1 MKVLTEKCNLIYGG
15 IVTVLSAMFGR
26 YWFLFAGFLVL
37 NVVDYITGVVYAKCY
52 AKKVSSAVG
61 AKGVWKKVSYWIVIA
76 IAFYIAFA
84 FVQMGEVL
92 GINLQYAQLLGWF
105 TLATYLIN
113 EIRSITENLV
123 KMDVKIPGFLT
134 KGLDIAEKLTKDKAN
149 EEQEGNNEE
158 HK

>member
-15 IVTVLSAMFGR
+15 IVTVLSAVFGK
-26 YWFLFAGFLVL
+26 YWYLFAGFLLL
-37 NVVDYITGVVYAKCY
+37 NIVDYVSGLVYAKFY

-76 IAFYIAFA
+76 IAFYISFA

-92 GINLQYAQLLGWF
+92 GINLQYAQMIGWF

-113 EIRSITENLV
+113 EMRSVTENLV

-134 KGLDIAEKLTKDKAN
+134 KGLDIAEKMTQDKAK
-149 EEQEGNNEE
+149 EEQEE
-158 HK
+158 KR